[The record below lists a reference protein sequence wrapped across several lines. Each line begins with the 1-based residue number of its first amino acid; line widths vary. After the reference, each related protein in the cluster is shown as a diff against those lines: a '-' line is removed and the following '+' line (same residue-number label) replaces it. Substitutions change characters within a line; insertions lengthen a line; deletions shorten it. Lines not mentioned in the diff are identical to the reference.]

1 MILRITNGNIDIVKK
16 PLIVLDTNVLI
27 SGLCRYENSPSYKI
41 LRSIQKRETPIVL
54 NQKLFL
60 EYESV
65 LYREEIL
72 KLIGATA
79 KEVKIILDAL
89 VALAIESEP
98 YYLWRPN
105 LKDEADNFILEVALT
120 TSAILITKNLKDFE
134 SGELK
139 FPDLVVMTP
148 DKFYKRYLKE

>member
-41 LRSIQKRETPIVL
+41 LRSIQKRETPIAL

-79 KEVKIILDAL
+79 KEVEIILDAL

-148 DKFYKRYLKE
+148 NKFYKRYLKE

>member
-1 MILRITNGNIDIVKK
+1 MKK

-27 SGLCRYENSPSYKI
+27 SGLCRYENFPSYKL
-41 LRSIQKRETPIVL
+41 LRSIQKRETPIAL

-65 LYREEIL
+65 LYRDEIL
-72 KLIGATA
+72 RLIGATPG
-79 KEVKIILDAL
+79 EVKIILDAL

-105 LKDEADNFILEVALT
+105 LKDEAGNFILEVAVT

-139 FPDLVVMTP
+139 FSDLSVMTP
-148 DKFYKRYLKE
+148 GNFYKQYIKE